1 MDAEKAIKTYGK
13 NYRTVLKEGG
23 FADIEQKMK
32 AFESRLR
39 EMYAS
44 ENFRKHN
51 IYPTT
56 DATYIYAVMAMC
68 LEIRSFGY
76 SDKDPIA
83 IVNTGFEQRW
93 NFFKRIIAVIN
104 LLPNSF
110 DIAR

>member
-1 MDAEKAIKTYGK
+1 MNWNIFGILLFGPAVATHRFFRTLNSIEAEL
-13 NYRTVLKEGG
+13 NC
-23 FADIEQKMK
+23 
-32 AFESRLR
+32 RLR

-76 SDKDPIA
+76 SGIE
-83 IVNTGFEQRW
+83 ICIR
-93 NFFKRIIAVIN
+93 
-104 LLPNSF
+104 S
-110 DIAR
+110 